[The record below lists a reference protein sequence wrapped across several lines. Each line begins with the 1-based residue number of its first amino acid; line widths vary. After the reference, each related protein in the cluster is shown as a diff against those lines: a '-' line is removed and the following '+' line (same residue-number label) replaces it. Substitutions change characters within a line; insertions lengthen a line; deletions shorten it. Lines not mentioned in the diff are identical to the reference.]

1 MNAQQAYDELIRRC
15 KEASVLHSC
24 ADVLGWDERTHMPPK
39 GSAHRAEQMALL
51 ARLCHERATAP
62 LLGEL
67 LAEIERS
74 SLVDDR
80 ESTEAANV
88 REIRRS
94 YNRAVKLPQAL
105 VEELARV
112 TTRAQQV
119 WQQARKANDFATFL
133 PWLEKIVALKREEA
147 QAVGYSGAPY
157 DALLDEYEPGATTT
171 EVTGVLP
178 ELRHQLVPRAPDH
191 EAADT

>member
-51 ARLCHERATAP
+51 ARLCHEKATAP

-74 SLVDDR
+74 QV
-80 ESTEAANV
+80 V
-88 REIRRS
+88 YREIDGFGDNAQIGGLVHGNSFGFDRR
-94 YNRAVKLPQAL
+94 R
-105 VEELARV
+105 
-112 TTRAQQV
+112 
-119 WQQARKANDFATFL
+119 
-133 PWLEKIVALKREEA
+133 
-147 QAVGYSGAPY
+147 
-157 DALLDEYEPGATTT
+157 
-171 EVTGVLP
+171 
-178 ELRHQLVPRAPDH
+178 
-191 EAADT
+191 

>member
-1 MNAQQAYDELIRRC
+1 
-15 KEASVLHSC
+15 
-24 ADVLGWDERTHMPPK
+24 
-39 GSAHRAEQMALL
+39 AEQMALL

-74 SLVDDR
+74 SLVKDR

-147 QAVGYSGAPY
+147 QAVGFSGVPY
-157 DALLDEYEPGATTT
+157 DALLDEYEPGATTA
-171 EVTGVLP
+171 EVTRVFA
-178 ELRHQLVPRAPDH
+178 ELREQLVPLVAALAASGKRPPH
-191 EAADT
+191 EILERDYPTDRQKEFGQAAAAAIG